1 MKKRKTFFLIA
12 LLYLIGT
19 SHLFTCTIFYAARNN
34 MVLSGNN
41 EDWSDP
47 NTFMTFYPSEAG
59 KQGWVKFG
67 FQNGFP
73 QGGMNDCGLFWDAAS
88 TPYLAMPYCEEYKE
102 KYTGVLMQKVIEECS
117 TTQEAVAVF
126 EEYYCD
132 DLYNAQYLIGD
143 STGTSIIVEGD
154 EIFGSDEDF
163 QVMTNFCQSQYEQ
176 GNSPCWRYDT
186 VEEMLQNEDEISPV
200 SFGWILSATHQQGSY
215 PTQYS
220 NIYDNKNCIIYLFH
234 YHNYEE
240 YITIDLNQELEKGFI
255 SYNIPSLFSK
265 IEMIYPDFGAIV
277 NTTSVTFRWEG
288 KANSTY
294 ELYCSTDPDFT
305 DCEPIII
312 GSSDFLKSTPKN
324 LNLLI
329 SGIFITALLGIF
341 RKRIL
346 IILLTVFIV
355 ILILLSCSQNSTS
368 PSSGDITE
376 FTQTV
381 ENLQPGTTYYW
392 KLIAHPEGTDD
403 FLSETVTYSFSL
415 SSF

>member
-1 MKKRKTFFLIA
+1 MKNGKIFFLLA
-12 LLYLIGT
+12 LVYLIGA

-47 NTFMTFYPSEAG
+47 NTFMTFYPSESG
-59 KQGWVKFG
+59 KLGWVKFG
-67 FQNGFP
+67 FQNSFP
-73 QGGMNDCGLFWDAAS
+73 QGGMNEKGLFWDAAS
-88 TPYLAMPYCEEYKE
+88 TPYLAMPYSEENKE

-117 TTQEAVAVF
+117 TTQEANAVF

-154 EIFGSDEDF
+154 EIFGSNEDF
-163 QVMTNFCQSQYEQ
+163 QVMTNFCQSQYEP
-176 GNSPCWRYDT
+176 GNFPCWRYDT
-186 VEEMLQNEDEISPV
+186 VEEMLQNDDEISPV
-200 SFGWILSATHQQGSY
+200 SFGWILSATHQGGNY

-220 NIYDNKNCIIYLFH
+220 NIYDNKNCIIYLFY

-240 YITIDLNQELEKGFI
+240 YITIDLYQELEKGFKD
-255 SYNIPSLFSK
+255 YNIPSLFSM
-265 IEMIYPDFGAIV
+265 IEMLYPDFGAIV
-277 NTTSVTFRWEG
+277 NSTSVTFRWEG
-288 KANSTY
+288 KANSLY
-294 ELYCSTDPDFT
+294 ELYYSTDPDLT

-312 GSSDFLKSTPKN
+312 RPFNFLKSTPKN

-329 SGIFITALLGIF
+329 SGIFITAFLGILK
-341 RKRIL
+341 KRL
-346 IILLTVFIV
+346 LFILLTIFI
-355 ILILLSCSQNSTS
+355 ILIVLGCSQNSTS
-368 PSSGDITE
+368 PSSGDIIE

-392 KLIAHPEGTDD
+392 KIIAHPEGTDD
-403 FLSETVTYSFSL
+403 FISETVTYSFTTND
-415 SSF
+415 

>member
-1 MKKRKTFFLIA
+1 MKKRIIFFSLV
-12 LLYLIGT
+12 LLCLTGA

-47 NTFMTFYPSEAG
+47 NTFMTFYPPEAG
-59 KQGWVKFG
+59 KLGWVKFG

-73 QGGMNDCGLFWDAAS
+73 QGGMNEKGLFWDGAS
-88 TPYLAMPYCEEYKE
+88 TPYLAMPYCEENKE
-102 KYTGVLMQKVIEECS
+102 KYNGVLMQKVIEECS
-117 TTQEAVAVF
+117 TTQEAFAVF

-143 STGTSIIVEGD
+143 STGTSIILEGD

-163 QVMTNFCQSQYEQ
+163 QIMTNFCQSQYEP
-176 GNSPCWRYDT
+176 GNSPCWRYNT
-186 VEEMLQNEDEISPV
+186 VEEMLQNGDEISTV

-220 NIYDNKNCIIYLFH
+220 NIYDNKNCIIYLF
-234 YHNYEE
+234 YLHNYEE
-240 YITIDLNQELEKGFI
+240 YITIDLNQELAKGFKE
-255 SYNIPSLFSK
+255 YNIPSLFSN
-265 IEMIYPDFGAIV
+265 INMIYPDYDEVV
-277 NTTSVTFRWEG
+277 NSTSVTFRWEG

-294 ELYCSTDPDFT
+294 ELYCSDNLDLT

-312 GSSDFLKSTPKN
+312 GSFSFLKSTPRN

-329 SGIFITALLGIF
+329 SGIFITAFLGTL

-346 IILLTVFIV
+346 FILLTVFIV
-355 ILILLSCSQNSTS
+355 ILILLSCSQKSTS
-368 PSSGDITE
+368 PSGDDIIE
-376 FTQTV
+376 FSQTV
-381 ENLQPGTTYYW
+381 ENLEPDTTYYW
-392 KLIAHPEGTDD
+392 KLIAHSEEESD
-403 FLSETVTYSFSL
+403 FSSETVVYPFYTTGN
-415 SSF
+415 

>member
-1 MKKRKTFFLIA
+1 MKKRTIFFSLA
-12 LLYLIGT
+12 LLCLIGA
-19 SHLFTCTIFYAARNN
+19 SHLFACTIFYAARNN
-34 MVLSGNN
+34 MILSGNN

-59 KQGWVKFG
+59 KQDWVKFSFG
-67 FQNGFP
+67 SGFP

-88 TPYLAMPYCEEYKE
+88 TSYLAMPYSEENKE

-163 QVMTNFCQSQYEQ
+163 QVMTNFSQSQYKP

-186 VEEMLQNEDEISPV
+186 VEAMLQNGDEISPV

-220 NIYDNKNCIIYLFH
+220 SIYDNKNCIIYLFLN
-234 YHNYEE
+234 HNYEE
-240 YITIDLNQELEKGFI
+240 YITIDLNQELEKGFKDY
-255 SYNIPSLFSK
+255 SIPSLFSN
-265 IEMIYPDFGAIV
+265 INMIYPDYDEVV
-277 NTTSVTFRWEG
+277 NSTSVTFRWEG

-294 ELYCSTDPDFT
+294 ELYCSDNLDLT

-312 GSSDFLKSTPKN
+312 GPFNFLKSIPRN

-329 SGIFITALLGIF
+329 SGIFITAFLGTL

-346 IILLTVFIV
+346 LILVAVFIV

-368 PSSGDITE
+368 PSGDDIIE
-376 FTQTV
+376 FSQTV
-381 ENLQPGTTYYW
+381 ENLEPDTTYYW
-392 KLIAHPEGTDD
+392 KLIAHSDAESD
-403 FLSETVTYSFSL
+403 FSSETVVYPFYTTGN
-415 SSF
+415 